1 MTAETP
7 IRMLPDQVA
16 IIGAGPSGL
25 AAAAW
30 LRRHGFAPVLF
41 EAADQLGGQWNA
53 ASPLSGIWPCMRTNT
68 SRILTAFS
76 ELDHAP
82 ATPVYPTQTEVLDY
96 LRRYAD
102 QAGIAGQIRVSTTV
116 ERLEHA
122 GAGDGWIVQSRHAG
136 VPRAEHFARVVV
148 ATGRHTVPAT
158 PAVAGL
164 GGFAGSGGTVHSQAY
179 RGAAAYRDQ
188 TVLVAGCSIS
198 ALEIASELALGG
210 ARRVMVAS
218 RRQRY
223 ILQKLLAGVP
233 ADHVA
238 FTRFAAFASA
248 VLPQA
253 ALAAGLRHLVVSSS
267 GSPEQYGAPMP
278 DPDIFAAG
286 LTQSQHFLP
295 LVAEGRIHPRP
306 WISHINGAEVTFT
319 DGTIETVDAIVFGT
333 GYRLSLPFL
342 SEDVAA
348 ALDLDDQHI
357 DLHDHTFHPNLP
369 GLAFI
374 GLFDQ
379 VGPYFPVLELQAR
392 WLAYA
397 WAGLVPAPT
406 EGALR
411 RGLAR
416 CRAGRGGPQ
425 SIPMHVLATLFA
437 RQAGVEPEPDRHPL
451 LRRALLFGPLSP
463 ASFRLEGPD
472 LRADAA
478 FRTLDAAAAFGRITS
493 AEMTAEEAGQWD
505 AIQCATRTSAA

>member
-1 MTAETP
+1 MTTAEP
-7 IRMLPDQVA
+7 IRMPPHQVA
-16 IIGAGPSGL
+16 IIGAGPAGL

-30 LRRHGFAPVLF
+30 LQRHGFTPVLF

-53 ASPLSGIWPCMRTNT
+53 TSPLSGVWPGMRTNT
-68 SRILTAFS
+68 SRILSAFS
-76 ELDHAP
+76 DLDHAP
-82 ATPVYPTQTEVLDY
+82 GTAVYPTQGEMLDY
-96 LRRYAD
+96 LQRYAD
-102 QAGIAGQIRVSTTV
+102 QAGIAGQIRVSTAV

-122 GAGDGWIVQSRHAG
+122 TAGGGWIVRSRHG
-136 VPRAEHFARVVV
+136 DVRRVEQFARVVV
-148 ATGRHTVPAT
+148 ASGRFTAPSMPAMK
-158 PAVAGL
+158 GL
-164 GGFAGSGGTVHSQAY
+164 GGFAGSGGVVHSQAY
-179 RGAAAYRDQ
+179 GGPAAYRDKA
-188 TVLVAGCSIS
+188 VLVAGCSIS

-210 ARRVMVAS
+210 AQRVMVAS

-223 ILQKLLAGVP
+223 VLQKLLAGVP

-238 FTRFAAFASA
+238 FTRFAALAGA
-248 VLPQA
+248 ALPAA

-267 GSPEQYGAPMP
+267 GSPEQFGAPMP
-278 DPDIFAAG
+278 DADIFAAG

-295 LVAEGRIHPRP
+295 LVAEGRIQTHP
-306 WISHINGAEVTFT
+306 WIDYISGTEAAFT
-319 DGTIETVDAIVFGT
+319 DGSTEAVDAILCAT

-342 SEDVAA
+342 SKEIAV
-348 ALDLDDQHI
+348 ALDLNDQHI
-357 DLHDHTFHPNLP
+357 DLHDHTFHPDLP

-397 WAGLVPAPT
+397 WAGLAPAPS
-406 EGALR
+406 GDALR
-411 RGLAR
+411 EGLVR

-437 RQAGVEPEPDRHPL
+437 QQAGVEPELDRHPL

-478 FRTLDAAAAFGRITS
+478 SRTLGAAAAFGRMTS
-493 AEMTAEEAGQWD
+493 PEMTAEEASQWD
-505 AIQCATRTSAA
+505 AIQGATRAVAA

>member
-1 MTAETP
+1 MTTEDP
-7 IRMLPDQVA
+7 IQMLPHEVA
-16 IIGAGPSGL
+16 VIGAGPAGL
-25 AAAAW
+25 AAATW
-30 LRRHGFAPVLF
+30 LRRHGFTPVLF

-53 ASPLSGIWPCMRTNT
+53 TSPLSGVWPGMRTNT

-76 ELDHAP
+76 DLDHAP
-82 ATPVYPTQTEVLDY
+82 GTAVYPSQAEILDY

-102 QAGIAGQIRVSTTV
+102 QAGIAGQIRVSTAV

-122 GAGDGWIVQSRHAG
+122 PGGHGWIVRSRHAG
-136 VPRAEHFARVVV
+136 TPRAEKFARVVV
-148 ATGRHTVPAT
+148 ASGRFTAPFL
-158 PAVAGL
+158 PAVEGL
-164 GGFAGSGGTVHSQAY
+164 GGFAGSGGAVHSQTYGGPTAH
-179 RGAAAYRDQ
+179 RDKA
-188 TVLVAGCSIS
+188 VLVAGCSIS

-210 ARRVMVAS
+210 ARRVVVAS

-223 ILQKLLAGVP
+223 VLQKLLAGVP

-238 FTRFAAFASA
+238 FTRFAALAGSA
-248 VLPQA
+248 LPA
-253 ALAAGLRHLVVSSS
+253 EALAAGLRQLVVSSS
-267 GSPEQYGAPMP
+267 GSPEQFGAPKP
-278 DPDIFAAG
+278 DANIFAAG

-295 LVAEGRIHPRP
+295 LVAEGRIHTRP
-306 WISHINGAEVTFT
+306 WIGRISGTEVSFT
-319 DGTIETVDAIVFGT
+319 DGTTETVDAILCAT

-342 SEDVAA
+342 SEAIAA
-348 ALDLDDQHI
+348 ALDVGDQHI
-357 DLHDHTFHPNLP
+357 DLHDHTFHPDLP

-374 GLFDQ
+374 GMFDQ

-406 EGALR
+406 EGDLR
-411 RGLAR
+411 GGLAL

-437 RQAGVEPEPDRHPL
+437 RRAGVEPEPDRHPL

-463 ASFRLEGPD
+463 ASFRLQGPD

-478 FRTLDAAAAFGRITS
+478 SRTLNAAAAFGRLTS
-493 AEMTAEEAGQWD
+493 ADMTAEEAGQWD
-505 AIQCATRTSAA
+505 AIQCATRTVAA